1 MILSIYVVRQ
11 KVVVDELPL
20 PLAMQMGVSPVVVE
34 CVFTGNCEE
43 VPMVN
48 GLGGEVGCPGVNGI
62 GCGIDGGGGNGG
74 CTGDGGTWCVAM
86 GVDISKMSALL
97 IGI

>member
-1 MILSIYVVRQ
+1 
-11 KVVVDELPL
+11 
-20 PLAMQMGVSPVVVE
+20 
-34 CVFTGNCEE
+34 
-43 VPMVN
+43 MVN
-48 GLGGEVGCPGVNGI
+48 GLGGEAGCTGVNGI

-97 IGI
+97 FGI